1 MRMIRNGLS
10 NKRHTQTEGNNMAYD
25 NEIIR
30 SIGDVANR
38 KTPRKLAIADSSKV
52 NHISL
57 STLEITAGQL
67 GLETDR
73 LEGKGEEGQD
83 VEFLIVTDDVDDQV
97 KWYNLLLSVTLAG
110 TTSQERRA
118 LQIEMGEALGY
129 ASSDI
134 LDFVQSDAAASCKC
148 TCCGGLTQ

>member
-57 STLEITAGQL
+57 STLEITAGEL
-67 GLETDR
+67 GLQTRRVD
-73 LEGKGEEGQD
+73 GKGEEGQD
-83 VEFLIVTDDVDDQV
+83 VTFLLVADDD
-97 KWYNLLLSVTLAG
+97 LTLGRWELELFYAHLFG
-110 TTSQERRA
+110 TNGKQRLA
-118 LQIEMGEALGY
+118 LQIDMGKALGY
-129 ASSDI
+129 DSSDI
-134 LDFVQSDAAASCKC
+134 LEFVKSDEAANCKC
-148 TCCGGLTQ
+148 TCCGGDKV

>member
-1 MRMIRNGLS
+1 MEGN
-10 NKRHTQTEGNNMAYD
+10 QEGNNMPYD

-30 SIGDVANR
+30 SIADVANR
-38 KTPRKLAIADSSKV
+38 NTPRTLAIADSSKV
-52 NHISL
+52 TNISL
-57 STLEITAGQL
+57 STLEITAGQM

-73 LEGKGEEGQD
+73 LEGKGEDGQD
-83 VEFLIVTDDVDDQV
+83 VEFLIVTDDVDDQI

-110 TTSQERRA
+110 TTSQERLA

-129 ASSDI
+129 DSSDI
-134 LDFVQSDAAASCKC
+134 LEFLKSDEAANCKC

>member
-1 MRMIRNGLS
+1 MEGN
-10 NKRHTQTEGNNMAYD
+10 QEGNNMSYD

-30 SIGDVANR
+30 SIADVANR
-38 KTPRKLAIADSSKV
+38 NTPRTLAIADSSKV
-52 NHISL
+52 TNISL
-57 STLEITAGQL
+57 STLEITAGQM

-73 LEGKGEEGQD
+73 LEGKGEDGQD
-83 VEFLIVTDDVDDQV
+83 VEFLIVTDDVDDQI

-110 TTSQERRA
+110 TTSQERLA

-129 ASSDI
+129 DSSDI
-134 LDFVQSDAAASCKC
+134 LEFLKSDEAANCKC

>member
-1 MRMIRNGLS
+1 MP
-10 NKRHTQTEGNNMAYD
+10 YD

-30 SIGDVANR
+30 SIADVANR
-38 KTPRKLAIADSSKV
+38 NTPRTLAIADSSKV
-52 NHISL
+52 TNISL
-57 STLEITAGQL
+57 STLEITAGQM

-73 LEGKGEEGQD
+73 LEGKGEDGQD
-83 VEFLIVTDDVDDQV
+83 VEFLIVTDDVDDQI

-110 TTSQERRA
+110 TTSQERLA

-129 ASSDI
+129 DSSDI
-134 LDFVQSDAAASCKC
+134 LEFLKSDEAANCKC